1 MTRHRMMHQCVESCE
16 HHLCQG
22 TCVSTVHDTHDANA
36 VSPWLVLARGGGSL
50 PFMSGTPFCL
60 THVRAQQDVGLPAR
74 RRLYTGKYYCPSNM
88 SGITLLNTCQAQQ
101 DVDYIQANTIVLP
114 FVFSSYIK
122 SSGETET
129 YLWSSDRQD
138 PNQIVDPSYRCS
150 SYEHIISLSVYKYIQ
165 MGRW

>member
-1 MTRHRMMHQCVESCE
+1 
-16 HHLCQG
+16 
-22 TCVSTVHDTHDANA
+22 
-36 VSPWLVLARGGGSL
+36 
-50 PFMSGTPFCL
+50 MSE
-60 THVRAQQDVGLPAR
+60 
-74 RRLYTGKYYCPSNM
+74 
-88 SGITLLNTCQAQQ
+88 IILLNTCQAQQ